1 MSQNER
7 IYKIDQLLNNHTF
20 VTIPEFLDRLEVSLA
35 TFKRDIAYMRDRLNA
50 PIEFNR
56 DLGGYQMTKQ
66 TLVGDRYELPGLWFS
81 SEEIYALMTMQQ
93 LLQNLDG
100 SGLLGGHIKP
110 LLSRLQMILNQS
122 ETELNDVAQRIQVK
136 NVGYRQLKI
145 EHFPFLA
152 TATLKRQ
159 KISIVYAARSTDAET
174 QRTVSPQRI
183 NYYKGNWYLEAW
195 CHVRN
200 DMRIF
205 SMDCIRAVEILNEPC
220 HPVSEAALAQSEKS
234 YGIFSGADIYW
245 AKLEFSPMAAKW
257 IKAEI
262 WHPDQKQTLLSDGTL
277 VMEVPYSDETE
288 MVMDILRHGP
298 NVTVLEPET
307 LIIKI
312 INALKSSIHL
322 YKTLQH
328 QKGT

>member
-81 SEEIYALMTMQQ
+81 SEEIYALITMQQ

-110 LLSRLQMILNQS
+110 LLSRLQMILNQD
-122 ETELNDVAQRIQVK
+122 EHVLEDIEQRIKVK
-136 NVGYRQLKI
+136 NVGYRKFQI
-145 EHFPFLA
+145 EHFPLIA
-152 TATLKRQ
+152 TATLKSQ
-159 KISIVYAARSTDAET
+159 KINIIYQARSTDSET

-200 DMRIF
+200 GMRVF
-205 SMDCIRAVEILNEPC
+205 SMDCINAVELLNEPC
-220 HPVSEAALAQSEKS
+220 EKVDKDTLELSEKT
-234 YGIFSGADIYW
+234 YGIFSGTEIQW
-245 AKLEFSPMAAKW
+245 AKLQFNAKAARW
-257 IKAEI
+257 IRSEI
-262 WHPDQKQTLLSDGTL
+262 WHPDQKKTELADGSL
-277 VMEVPYSDETE
+277 ILEVPYSDETE
-288 MVMDILRHGP
+288 MVMDILKYGEKLL
-298 NVTVLEPET
+298 VLAPASLVMSITNT
-307 LIIKI
+307 LR
-312 INALKSSIHL
+312 N
-322 YKTLQH
+322 TLQNYS
-328 QKGT
+328 

>member
-20 VTIPEFLDRLEVSLA
+20 VPIPVFLDRLEVSLA

-81 SEEIYALMTMQQ
+81 SEEIYALITMQQ

-110 LLSRLQMILNQS
+110 LLSRLQMILNQD
-122 ETELNDVAQRIQVK
+122 EHVLEDIEQRIKVK
-136 NVGYRQLKI
+136 NVGYRKFQI
-145 EHFPFLA
+145 EHFPLIA
-152 TATLKRQ
+152 TATLKSQ
-159 KISIVYAARSTDAET
+159 KINIIYQARSTDSET
-174 QRTVSPQRI
+174 QRIVSPQRI

-200 DMRIF
+200 GMRVF
-205 SMDCIRAVEILNEPC
+205 SMDCINAVELLNEPC
-220 HPVSEAALAQSEKS
+220 EKVDKDTLELSEKT
-234 YGIFSGADIYW
+234 YGIFSGTEIQW
-245 AKLEFSPMAAKW
+245 AKLQFNAKAARW
-257 IKAEI
+257 IRAEI
-262 WHPDQKQTLLSDGTL
+262 WHPDQKQTDLADGSL
-277 VMEVPYSDETE
+277 IMEVPYSDETE
-288 MVMDILRHGP
+288 MVMDILRHGQ
-298 NVTVLEPET
+298 NLKVTAPLSLELKIKEVLSNT
-307 LIIKI
+307 MD
-312 INALKSSIHL
+312 L
-322 YKTLQH
+322 YK
-328 QKGT
+328 